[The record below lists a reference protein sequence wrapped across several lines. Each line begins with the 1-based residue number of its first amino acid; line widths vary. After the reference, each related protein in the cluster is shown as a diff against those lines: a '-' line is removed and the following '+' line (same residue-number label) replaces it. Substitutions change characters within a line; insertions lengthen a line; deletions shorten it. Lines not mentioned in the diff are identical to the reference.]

1 MASKRAELDADIERT
16 MEERDLPRKADDA
29 VEPGKKAKH
38 HRKSELEE
46 VITLRLEKGVYA
58 KLQKIAKKE
67 CVFASMLI
75 RKAVMDIIAEK
86 GKDV

>member
-1 MASKRAELDADIERT
+1 MASKRAELDGDIERT
-16 MEERDLPRKADDA
+16 MEARDLPRKEAA
-29 VEPGKKAKH
+29 APEETRKAKH

-86 GKDV
+86 GKDL

>member
-1 MASKRAELDADIERT
+1 
-16 MEERDLPRKADDA
+16 
-29 VEPGKKAKH
+29 
-38 HRKSELEE
+38 LEE

-86 GKDV
+86 GKDL

>member
-1 MASKRAELDADIERT
+1 MASKRAGLDADIERT
-16 MEERDLPRKADDA
+16 MEERDLPRKE
-29 VEPGKKAKH
+29 EPEEIRKAKH
-38 HRKSELEE
+38 HRKPELEE

-86 GKDV
+86 GNGL

>member
-1 MASKRAELDADIERT
+1 MASKRLVLDDDIEKT
-16 MEERDLPRKADDA
+16 MENRDLPVKSE
-29 VEPGKKAKH
+29 EPGPRRPATH
-38 HRKSELEE
+38 HRKQELEE

-75 RKAVMDIIAEK
+75 RKAVMNIIAEN
-86 GKDV
+86 GGDL

>member
-1 MASKRAELDADIERT
+1 MASKRAGLDIDIERT
-16 MEERDLPRKADDA
+16 MEERDLPRKA
-29 VEPGKKAKH
+29 EPEGLRKAKH

-86 GKDV
+86 GNDV